1 MKIRKLL
8 LPMALLAAFNAY
20 GYDFENGNVYYDIL
34 SVEDHTCEVVSFGL
48 EYANSY
54 SGEVV
59 IPNIVSHQNVEYTVV
74 RVDDFAFSQCGSLKS
89 VTLPNSVCEIGKYA
103 FSYSI

>member
-54 SGEVV
+54 SG
-59 IPNIVSHQNVEYTVV
+59 
-74 RVDDFAFSQCGSLKS
+74 
-89 VTLPNSVCEIGKYA
+89 
-103 FSYSI
+103 

>member
-59 IPNIVSHQNVEYTVV
+59 IPVFENGPTPL
-74 RVDDFAFSQCGSLKS
+74 SLYDKS
-89 VTLPNSVCEIGKYA
+89 RPT
-103 FSYSI
+103 

>member
-1 MKIRKLL
+1 
-8 LPMALLAAFNAY
+8 MALLAAFNAY

-59 IPNIVSHQNVEYTVV
+59 IPYLCIYNHRTTKTNQKYP
-74 RVDDFAFSQCGSLKS
+74 S
-89 VTLPNSVCEIGKYA
+89 VNL
-103 FSYSI
+103 

>member
-1 MKIRKLL
+1 
-8 LPMALLAAFNAY
+8 MALLAAFNAY

-59 IPNIVSHQNVEYTVV
+59 IPATVFITIEQPKLIRNI
-74 RVDDFAFSQCGSLKS
+74 RV
-89 VTLPNSVCEIGKYA
+89 
-103 FSYSI
+103 